1 MALKVDY
8 VAKETAINLRRNL
21 TLTLATIVTIA
32 VTLACVGAALLAR
45 QGVNRSNIQFKGN
58 VQFIVFMNP
67 DASAAQIDAVSRALN
82 DNPQVKSNQYL
93 NHDQAFAE
101 FKDIFADQPDLT
113 NNITSADIP
122 TNFKVQLKQA
132 DSDLVLSLVSQ
143 FEKQPGVKDVRAAA
157 KQVKEQEDA
166 FAKMSAVLIVGA
178 ITIGVASLVLI
189 VNSIR
194 IAMFARRREIEVMK
208 LVGATNWFIRVP
220 FMVEGMIQG
229 LVGAFVGIGIVIATR
244 SWVLP
249 TLVDT
254 GGVFAGFRLTSA
266 DVQSTAVLLVVGGV
280 LVGIFGSAVA
290 ASRFLDV

>member
-45 QGVNRSNIQFKGN
+45 QGVSHSNVQFKGGI
-58 VQFIVFMNP
+58 QFIVFMNP
-67 DASAAQIDAVSRALN
+67 DASSAQIDAVSRALN

-93 NHDQAFAE
+93 DHDAAFAE
-101 FKDIFADQPDLT
+101 FRQIFADQPDLT
-113 NNITSADIP
+113 NNITAADIP

-143 FEKQPGVKDVRAAA
+143 FQKQAGVKDVRAAA

-166 FAKMSAVLIVGA
+166 FAKMGAVLIVGA
-178 ITIGVASLVLI
+178 IVIGVASLVLI

-220 FMVEGMIQG
+220 FMIEGMIQG
-229 LVGAFVGIGIVIATR
+229 LVGAALGIAIVAATK

-254 GGVFAGFRLTSA
+254 GGVFAGFRLTSE
-266 DVQSTAVLLVVGGV
+266 DVWKTAYVLIFGGA
-280 LVGIFGSAVA
+280 LVGVFGSAVA

>member
-45 QGVNRSNIQFKGN
+45 QGVSRSNIQFKGGI
-58 VQFIVFMNP
+58 QFIVFMNP
-67 DASAAQIDAVSRALN
+67 DASNEQINAVSRALN
-82 DNPQVKSNQYL
+82 ENPQVKSNQYL
-93 NHDQAFAE
+93 DHDAAFKE
-101 FKDIFADQPDLT
+101 FKEIFADQPDLT
-113 NNITSADIP
+113 NNITAADIP

-132 DSDLVLSLVSQ
+132 DFNVVNTMVDQ
-143 FEKQPGVKDVRAAA
+143 FQKQPGVKDVRAAA

-166 FAKMSAVLIVGA
+166 FAKMGTVLIVGA
-178 ITIGVASLVLI
+178 IIIGVASLVLI

-229 LVGAFVGIGIVIATR
+229 LVGAALGIGIVAATR
-244 SWVLP
+244 SFILP

-254 GGVFAGFRLTSA
+254 GGVFAGFRLTA
-266 DVQSTAVLLVVGGV
+266 QDVRNTAIV
-280 LVGIFGSAVA
+280 LVFGGALVGVFGSAVA